1 MKRALLP
8 YFLVFLLLLPASAAG
23 QRPRRNRG
31 AESVQDTPRN
41 YESLI
46 RQRSELTAKEA
57 QLKNKLDEAR
67 GLFSPTAPGNE
78 ALGNKIVE
86 LENNL
91 FALRSQLD
99 DLDTVIASMEET
111 ETDSVRE
118 SPTESGKA
126 MIVANRY
133 FYENLSGDD
142 YALLLTAQRNEQKA
156 DRLLGILRSN
166 YDQLSVLI
174 PVYYL
179 AEKGQQADSLFSRI
193 DRLAAENEILADS
206 IGSIW
211 STIFD
216 TKIYAYNYILD
227 KCGEKELL
235 AEQERQMNN
244 LLMLQSEIEG
254 EYMYEEAALYALQKL
269 LTTGYEQRLA
279 DIAGL
284 REAADSLGNLIPP
297 TSHIEDYF
305 LPVIDTRERMFY
317 DFADVE
323 ITRPARYSS
332 ANPIPPVEIF
342 PRGDIYRILLGAY
355 SKAQPVS
362 AFRGAYPLSHEVK
375 NDRKHYYYA
384 GGYRIYTEA
393 QDAAARLKR
402 SGFRNPRIVAW
413 HDGRYHDEPVQR
425 GPADGGNTKKPDN
438 RVHYM
443 VEITGAGD
451 NLSRVV
457 KDVIAKQGAGKE
469 ISRSSDPVNGE
480 SVFVVGA
487 FNNRSLAESLVNEIL
502 SVDPG
507 LSVTLVSVP

>member
-1 MKRALLP
+1 MKRVLSP
-8 YFLVFLLLLPASAAG
+8 YLLVFLLLLPASSAG
-23 QRPRRNRG
+23 QRPRRNRSV
-31 AESVQDTPRN
+31 ESVQDTPRN

-46 RQRSELTAKEA
+46 RQRKELTVKEA
-57 QLKNKLDEAR
+57 QLINRLDQAR
-67 GLFSPTAPGNE
+67 ELFSPDAPGNE

-86 LENNL
+86 LENAL

-99 DLDTVIASMEET
+99 ELDALIAPLEE
-111 ETDSVRE
+111 VGMVALRE
-118 SPTESGKA
+118 VPAEAGKA

-133 FYENLSGDD
+133 FHENLSEED
-142 YALLLTAQRNEQKA
+142 YELLLTAQLNEQKV
-156 DRLLGILRSN
+156 DRLLGSLRNN
-166 YDQLSVLI
+166 YDQLSALI

-179 AEKGQQADSLFSRI
+179 APKGQQADSLFSRI
-193 DRLAAENEILADS
+193 DRLAEENEILADS
-206 IGSIW
+206 IGSVW

-269 LTTGYEQRLA
+269 LITGYEQRMA

-284 REAADSLGNLIPP
+284 REAADSLGNLVPP
-297 TSHIEDYF
+297 TSHIADYF
-305 LPVIDTRERMFY
+305 LPVLDTRKRMFY

-323 ITRPARYSS
+323 LTRPARYSS
-332 ANPIPPVEIF
+332 ANPIPPLEIF
-342 PRGDIYRILLGAY
+342 PRGDMYRILLGAY

-362 AFRGAYPLSHEVK
+362 VFRGAYPLSHEVK
-375 NDRKHYYYA
+375 DDRKHYYYA
-384 GGYRIYTEA
+384 GGYRTYTEA
-393 QDAAARLKR
+393 ENAAARLKK
-402 SGFRNPRIVAW
+402 SGFRNPRVVAW
-413 HDGRYHDEPVQR
+413 HDGKYHDEPAHRVS
-425 GPADGGNTKKPDN
+425 ADGGNTKKPDN

-443 VEITGAGD
+443 IEITGAGD